1 MDSINNTMREL
12 ERPPSKSNLSLM
24 NIIQLVLML
33 LIGLKAGKEC
43 YDIFSIGKF
52 SFIDLIE
59 IVIDLLVLVGCC
71 LGAYGLFKDESDKL
85 KMGFMLFFYGLI
97 GFLIVYVLGWFKKGF
112 EFGSL
117 LNVIL
122 FGFVAYVLYIQAK
135 NL

>member
-1 MDSINNTMREL
+1 MDSVNDFMRQL
-12 ERPPSKSNLSLM
+12 ERPPSRSNLSVV
-24 NIIQLVLML
+24 NIIELVLLL
-33 LIGLKAGKEC
+33 LIGLEAGKNC
-43 YDIFSIGKF
+43 FDIFSMGKF
-52 SFIDLIE
+52 SFIDLLE
-59 IVIDLLVLVGCC
+59 IVIDLLVFVGCC
-71 LGAYGLFKDESDKL
+71 LGAYGLFKDENDKL